1 MLTLAHVEAAAARLA
16 GVAVRTPL
24 LENRVLNERTGG
36 RILMKCEG
44 LQHSGSFKFRGAYN
58 RLVQLSPEE
67 RRRGV
72 VAWSSGNHA
81 QGVALAA
88 RMLGIPAAIVMP
100 SDAPAIKLANTRA
113 YGAECVLYDR
123 YTQNREEI
131 GHSLAAER
139 GAVVVPSYD
148 DHDVMA
154 GQGTIGLQILEDAG
168 ARGLAP
174 EVVIAPCSGGG
185 LIAGIAT
192 AVKALRPETE
202 IYTAEPAGFDDHARS
217 LKAGEILSNDP
228 AARSICDALQAPSP
242 GALTFDV
249 NRRLLSGG
257 LVVTDDEVRAAIAFA
272 FDVLKLV
279 VEPGGA
285 VALAAL
291 LAGRIDARGR
301 TVAIVLSGA
310 NIDRALYVEILAKA
324 SAARL

>member
-154 GQGTIGLQILEDAG
+154 GQGTIGLEILEDAG

-174 EVVIAPCSGGG
+174 DVVIAPCSGGG

-217 LKAGEILSNDP
+217 LKAGDILSNDP

-242 GALTFDV
+242 GVLTFDV

-310 NIDRALYVEILAKA
+310 NIDRAVHAEILAKA
-324 SAARL
+324 PAARL